1 MTTNH
6 TKGLTSSN
14 FISCGSGEIKYL
26 KRNQMCNNCFD
37 KGYKNFETL
46 KEFEDFDIL
55 LTKKLSKGQLKYIKD
70 DGVYPKFGYSIYQC
84 SECGINWWL
93 SIPDIAW
100 RGFFLEEKNAI
111 KLLDE
116 LGLEKSS
123 RKIGCLLLFLI
134 IACVTIYLIVN

>member
-1 MTTNH
+1 
-6 TKGLTSSN
+6 
-14 FISCGSGEIKYL
+14 
-26 KRNQMCNNCFD
+26 MCNNCFD